1 MRPLANL
8 LVEVWRGTL
17 HHRSGNSSMGWKG
30 YICGFRRN
38 NMDHVIMACC
48 DHVAINN
55 KLAHIPILV
64 QILIQKGT
72 KGMWIVD

>member
-1 MRPLANL
+1 
-8 LVEVWRGTL
+8 
-17 HHRSGNSSMGWKG
+17 MGWKG